1 MSPSLLYDELPI
13 WSAPFGLTLLDHVR
27 ILPGINVLDIGS
39 GSGFPMLELAE
50 RLGKPSM
57 VYGIDPSED
66 SIAMITAKKEGKGIT
81 NAKIIRGY
89 AEEIPFPDDFFQ
101 LIISNNGL
109 NNVSDQA
116 RTLSE
121 CHRVSKYKAQ
131 MLLTMNLP
139 ETMSI
144 FYQIFEEVLLE
155 QHMNQETVKLKTHI
169 FEKRKPPEYLARLI
183 EDSGFS
189 IVSAE
194 IHSFNLRYT
203 DGTAFLNHYFIR
215 KAFMDPWKSIL
226 PDSSVA
232 MIFNRIEEKLNQ
244 LAAQKGELSL
254 AVPYVCFDCLKEQ
267 TKK

>member
-1 MSPSLLYDELPI
+1 MSPSLLYDELPF
-13 WSAPFGLTLLDHVR
+13 WSAPFGLTLLDHVPMQ
-27 ILPGINVLDIGS
+27 PGINVLDIGS

-50 RLGKPSM
+50 RLGKTSM

-101 LIISNNGL
+101 LIVSNNGL
-109 NNVSDQA
+109 NNVEDQE
-116 RTLSE
+116 RVLSE
-121 CHRVSKYKAQ
+121 CRRVSKHKAR

-139 ETMSI
+139 ETMSS
-144 FYQIFEEVLLE
+144 FYQVFEEVLLE
-155 QHMNQETVKLKTHI
+155 QHMNQEIVKLKNHI
-169 FEKRKPPEYLARLI
+169 FEKRKPPEHLARLI
-183 EDSGFS
+183 EDSGFTIIS
-189 IVSAE
+189 TE
-194 IHSFNLRYT
+194 THSFNLRYA

-226 PDSSVA
+226 PDSSMA
-232 MIFNRIEEKLNQ
+232 MIFNHIEEKLNQ

-254 AVPYVCFDCLKEQ
+254 TVPYICFDCIKE
-267 TKK
+267 